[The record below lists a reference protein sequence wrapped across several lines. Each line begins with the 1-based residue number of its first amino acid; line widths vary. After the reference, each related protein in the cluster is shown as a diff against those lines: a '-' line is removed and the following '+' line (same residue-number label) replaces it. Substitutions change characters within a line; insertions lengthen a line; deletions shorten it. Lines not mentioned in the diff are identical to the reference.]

1 MEELEAIRQQLI
13 EAINKDC
20 ERAFYLKQDKMLGN
34 VTNVIST
41 QAPSID
47 RIIAKDIKGRW
58 GIPCGRTTFIVGEPS
73 VGKTSLCLHVCAE
86 AQRRGGI
93 AYFIDG
99 EHRFDEE
106 YAKNI
111 GVDTDSLIISKPTT
125 LEEGLDEIQT
135 SITHINNILEE
146 NIRKSKLKDK
156 KKAEQAKAQIKLL
169 KKIPIAIILDS
180 VSIKTEAE
188 LGGRKEKG
196 GHARAVS
203 EAMRSMIPD
212 IARLNIA
219 VIFVCQRKSKINIGS
234 WGGYGPQ
241 ETMLAES
248 ALRFHCTVGLKMMKI
263 KTLRSGK
270 DGDNKIG
277 DIIKVIST
285 KNSCLPPF
293 QTGTV
298 EIYYGKGIDYY
309 VSLCDTLEKYYGAK
323 KVKRTYHLKKLG
335 IQWTDKRGL
344 KKLFEKDPKAK
355 KKVQKLL
362 TKPTKTKIK
371 IES

>member
-1 MEELEAIRQQLI
+1 M

-20 ERAFYLKQDKMLGN
+20 ERAFYLAQNKMLGN
-34 VTNVIST
+34 ITNVIST
-41 QAPSID
+41 QAPSVD

-86 AQRRGGI
+86 AQSRGGI

-99 EHRFDEE
+99 EHRFDEK

-111 GVDTDSLIISKPTT
+111 GVDVDSLIISKPTT

-135 SITHINNILEE
+135 SIQHISNMLEE
-146 NIRKSKLKDK
+146 SEKKSKLKDE
-156 KKAEQAKAQIKLL
+156 KKAKAARDRIKLL
-169 KKIPIAIILDS
+169 RKIPIAIILDS

-188 LGGRKEKG
+188 LSGRKEKG
-196 GHARAVS
+196 GHARTVS
-203 EAMRSMIPD
+203 EAMRSIIPD

-248 ALRFHCTVGLKMMKI
+248 ALRFHCTVGMKMMKI

-277 DIIKVIST
+277 DMIKVMST
-285 KNSCLPPF
+285 KNSCVPPF
-293 QTGTV
+293 QTGMV

-309 VSLCDTLEKYYGAK
+309 VSLCDALEKFYGAK
-323 KVKRTYHLKKLG
+323 KIKRTYHLKSIG
-335 IQWTDKRGL
+335 VQWTDKRGL
-344 KKLFEKDPKAK
+344 EKLFANDPKAAREIR
-355 KKVQKLL
+355 KLL
-362 TKPTKTKIK
+362 TKPTKMKIK
-371 IES
+371 A